1 MRFSLIIIL
10 SVLSL
15 LITTHKAIAAD
26 EQEIK
31 ILVMGD
37 SLSAAYGIPK
47 ELGWVNLLR
56 NELGD
61 NYSVINASISG
72 ETTGGGLAALPK
84 HLQEYHPKLVI
95 LELGAND
102 GLRGFPI
109 PRIKSNLEAM
119 IELSH
124 ESGARVLLIGIH
136 ILPNYGRRYTE
147 SFYSV
152 FEELA
157 SEYALGFVPFLLA
170 GVALKPELMQND
182 QLHPTVEAQPQLLQN
197 VLPQLEQ
204 ELEHLRNA
212 SQMALN

>member
-1 MRFSLIIIL
+1 MRLPLIIIL
-10 SVLSL
+10 SLFSL

-56 NELGD
+56 TELGD
-61 NYSVINASISG
+61 DYSVINASISG
-72 ETTGGGLAALPK
+72 ETTGGGLAALPR
-84 HLQEYHPKLVI
+84 HLEEYQPDLVI

-109 PRIKSNLEAM
+109 PRMRSNLEAM
-119 IELSH
+119 ITLSLQ
-124 ESGARVLLIGIH
+124 SGARVMLVGIH

-147 SFYSV
+147 SFYAV
-152 FEELA
+152 YAELA
-157 SEYALGFVPFLLA
+157 EKYALSLVPFLLD
-170 GVALKPELMQND
+170 GVALNPELMQDD
-182 QLHPTVEAQPQLLQN
+182 QLHPTAEAQPRLLKN
-197 VLPQLEQ
+197 VLSALQD
-204 ELEHLRNA
+204 ELEVIRDN
-212 SQMALN
+212 

>member
-10 SVLSL
+10 SLFSL

-56 NELGD
+56 EQLGGGF
-61 NYSVINASISG
+61 SVTNASISG
-72 ETTGGGLAALPK
+72 ETTGGGLAVLPE
-84 HLQEYHPKLVI
+84 HLQNYDPDLVI

-102 GLRGFPI
+102 GLRGFPVS
-109 PRIKSNLEAM
+109 RMRSNLEQM
-119 IELSH
+119 IDLSLQ
-124 ESGARVLLIGIH
+124 SSARVLLVGIH

-147 SFYSV
+147 AFYSV
-152 FEELA
+152 FQELA
-157 SEYALGFVPFLLA
+157 AQYELSLVPFLLD
-170 GVALKPELMQND
+170 GVALKPELMQDD
-182 QLHPTVEAQPQLLQN
+182 QLHPTAEAQPILLQN
-197 VLPQLEQ
+197 ILPL
-204 ELEHLRNA
+204 LEHE
-212 SQMALN
+212 LNGIRDN

>member
-10 SVLSL
+10 SLFSL

-56 NELGD
+56 EQLGGGF
-61 NYSVINASISG
+61 SVTNASISG
-72 ETTGGGLAALPK
+72 ETTGGGLAVLPE
-84 HLQEYHPKLVI
+84 HLQNYDPDLVI

-102 GLRGFPI
+102 GLRGFPVS
-109 PRIKSNLEAM
+109 RMRSNLEQM
-119 IELSH
+119 IDLSLQ
-124 ESGARVLLIGIH
+124 SSARVLLVGIH

-147 SFYSV
+147 TFYSV
-152 FEELA
+152 FQELA
-157 SEYALGFVPFLLA
+157 AQYELSLVPFLLD
-170 GVALKPELMQND
+170 GVALKPELMQDD
-182 QLHPTVEAQPQLLQN
+182 QLHPTAEAQPILLQN
-197 VLPQLEQ
+197 ILPL
-204 ELEHLRNA
+204 LEHE
-212 SQMALN
+212 LNGIRDN